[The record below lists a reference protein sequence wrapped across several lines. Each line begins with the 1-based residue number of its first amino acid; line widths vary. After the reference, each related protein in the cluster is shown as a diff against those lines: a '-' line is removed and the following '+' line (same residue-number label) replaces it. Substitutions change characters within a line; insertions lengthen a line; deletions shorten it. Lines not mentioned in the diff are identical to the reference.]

1 MDNDNKSI
9 NDNSSEDTYND
20 EITDND
26 TNEMETNEKRVK
38 RKNPTP
44 YYCKCCEFVSKNKTD
59 FARHEKTAKH
69 VAQHNSFS
77 MKSSAVVTATVYT
90 CHHCNKEYKNRS
102 GLWKHASQCE
112 TTLKSDALTP
122 VVSQPQLD
130 AQSGQSQPMV
140 SNEMIMC
147 LIQQNKELQT
157 TLIELAKEARTVNN
171 TNNTTNNQFN
181 LNVFLNE
188 ECKNALN
195 IQEFVDSIKVTLE
208 DFMETGRLGYM
219 QGITRILVDA
229 VHKLDVT
236 RRPFHCTDF
245 KRETLYIKDKD
256 TWEKANL
263 EKTKLRNAIT
273 QVARKNLSMLSVWQN
288 QNPDFVK
295 INTPECEEFIRL
307 SLGVVGSQ
315 YLDEQYK
322 TEDKIVKNVLR
333 EIVLDKKQKHIE

>member
-1 MDNDNKSI
+1 MEII
-9 NDNSSEDTYND
+9 NDNASDDSMQDEKSIEDNQHD
-20 EITDND
+20 EI
-26 TNEMETNEKRVK
+26 NEKRIK
-38 RKNPTP
+38 RKQPT
-44 YYCKCCEFVSKNKTD
+44 YYCKCCNFTSKNKTD
-59 FARHEKTAKH
+59 FSRHEKTSKHIGLSSNVSTNLINTQQSPSTQSTYNCAK
-69 VAQHNSFS
+69 
-77 MKSSAVVTATVYT
+77 
-90 CHHCNKEYKNRS
+90 CNKEYKNRS
-102 GLWKHASQCE
+102 GLWKHSQQCE
-112 TTLKSDALTP
+112 SVNKPDVTTITKETAPPT
-122 VVSQPQLD
+122 
-130 AQSGQSQPMV
+130 QSQSPPTV

-171 TNNTTNNQFN
+171 TNNNTTTNNQFN

-188 ECKNALN
+188 DCKNALN
-195 IQEFVDSIKVTLE
+195 LQEFVDSINVTLE

-219 QGITRILVDA
+219 QGITRIMVDA

-256 TWEKANL
+256 TWEKANI

-288 QNPDFVK
+288 QNPNFVK
-295 INTPECEEFIRL
+295 INSPECEEFIRL

-322 TEDKIVKNVLR
+322 TEDKIVKNILR
-333 EIVLDKKQKHIE
+333 EIVVDKKTKNIE

>member
-1 MDNDNKSI
+1 MESIIKIRNDSP
-9 NDNSSEDTYND
+9 SD
-20 EITDND
+20 EQNNDND
-26 TNEMETNEKRVK
+26 TADDTSTEETNEKHAK
-38 RKNPTP
+38 RKSNPS
-44 YYCKCCEFVSKNKTD
+44 YYCKHCKFTSKNKTD
-59 FARHEKTAKH
+59 FSRHEKTAKH
-69 VAQHNSFS
+69 IAQINSIS
-77 MKSSAVVTATVYT
+77 TETITAAATATSY
-90 CHHCNKEYKNRS
+90 CCQQCNKEYKNRS
-102 GLWKHASQCE
+102 GLWKHAQQCE
-112 TTLKSDALTP
+112 VSVKSEP
-122 VVSQPQLD
+122 PMQIESQISP
-130 AQSGQSQPMV
+130 ANTMV

-171 TNNTTNNQFN
+171 TSNTTNNQFN

-188 ECKNALN
+188 ECKHALN
-195 IQEFVDSIKVTLE
+195 IQEFIDSIKVTLE

-229 VHKLDVT
+229 VHKLDVKL
-236 RRPFHCTDF
+236 RPFHCTDI

-256 TWEKANL
+256 TWEKANA

-273 QVARKNLSMLSVWQN
+273 QVARKNLSMLSVWQA

-315 YLDEQYK
+315 YLEEQYK
-322 TEDKIVKNVLR
+322 TEDRIVKNILR
-333 EIVLDKKQKHIE
+333 EIVIDKKVSHIDNA

>member
-1 MDNDNKSI
+1 METIIKTMNDLSSDEQNNENDNA
-9 NDNSSEDTYND
+9 DDTPA
-20 EITDND
+20 E
-26 TNEMETNEKRVK
+26 ETNEKHAK
-38 RKNPTP
+38 RKTTP
-44 YYCKCCEFVSKNKTD
+44 SYYCKHCKFTSKNKTD
-59 FARHEKTAKH
+59 FSRHEKTVKH
-69 VAQHNSFS
+69 IAQINVNSTE
-77 MKSSAVVTATVYT
+77 TAIIPSPATSH
-90 CHHCNKEYKNRS
+90 CCQHCNKEYKNRS
-102 GLWKHASQCE
+102 GLWKHAQQCDAVP
-112 TTLKSDALTP
+112 KSESP
-122 VVSQPQLD
+122 VQVEQPVSP
-130 AQSGQSQPMV
+130 SNTMI

-147 LIQQNKELQT
+147 LVQQNKELQT

-171 TNNTTNNQFN
+171 TSNTTNNQFN

-195 IQEFVDSIKVTLE
+195 IQEFIDSIKVTLE

-229 VHKLDVT
+229 VHKLDVK
-236 RRPFHCTDF
+236 RRPFHCTDI

-256 TWEKANL
+256 TWEKANA

-295 INTPECEEFIRL
+295 INSPECEEFIRL

-322 TEDKIVKNVLR
+322 TEDRIVKNVLR
-333 EIVLDKKQKHIE
+333 EIVIDKKGGHIDNA

>member
-1 MDNDNKSI
+1 MDII
-9 NDNSSEDTYND
+9 NDNASDDSTQDEKSIEDNQHE
-20 EITDND
+20 EI
-26 TNEMETNEKRVK
+26 NEKRIK
-38 RKNPTP
+38 RKQNT
-44 YYCKCCEFVSKNKTD
+44 YYCKCCNFNSKNKTD
-59 FARHEKTAKH
+59 FSRHEKTSKH
-69 VAQHNSFS
+69 ISL
-77 MKSSAVVTATVYT
+77 SSNISTNLINNTPQQSPSTPAAYICTN
-90 CHHCNKEYKNRS
+90 CNKEYKNRS
-102 GLWKHASQCE
+102 GLWKHSQQCE
-112 TTLKSDALTP
+112 STTKTDITETSP
-122 VVSQPQLD
+122 SPPQPPTQN
-130 AQSGQSQPMV
+130 ATV

-147 LIQQNKELQT
+147 LIQQNKELQS

-171 TNNTTNNQFN
+171 TNNNTTTNNQFN

-188 ECKNALN
+188 DCKNALN
-195 IQEFVDSIKVTLE
+195 LQEFVDSINVTLE

-219 QGITRILVDA
+219 QGITRIMVDA

-256 TWEKANL
+256 TWEKANA

-288 QNPDFVK
+288 QNPNFVK
-295 INTPECEEFIRL
+295 INSPECEEFIRL

-322 TEDKIVKNVLR
+322 TEDKIVKNILK
-333 EIVLDKKQKHIE
+333 EIVVDKKTKNIE

>member
-1 MDNDNKSI
+1 MEDSVIVELPGEPGKEDSWNTE
-9 NDNSSEDTYND
+9 NSSTETC
-20 EITDND
+20 EKPSKR
-26 TNEMETNEKRVK
+26 TN
-38 RKNPTP
+38 NPS
-44 YYCKCCEFVSKNKTD
+44 YYCKHCKFLSKNKTD
-59 FARHEKTAKH
+59 FSRHEKTAKH
-69 VAQHNSFS
+69 ISHLQASLPETT
-77 MKSSAVVTATVYT
+77 AVSNTVVSYN
-90 CHHCNKEYKNRS
+90 CPHCNKEYKNRS
-102 GLWKHASQCE
+102 GLWKHSQQCDVSA
-112 TTLKSDALTP
+112 KSDVAVEIDPAASPAPT
-122 VVSQPQLD
+122 
-130 AQSGQSQPMV
+130 MV

-157 TLIELAKEARTVNN
+157 TLIELAKEARTVNH
-171 TNNTTNNQFN
+171 TSNTTNNQFN

-229 VHKLDVT
+229 VHKLDVK
-236 RRPFHCTDF
+236 RRPFHCTDI

-256 TWEKANL
+256 TWEKANA

-273 QVARKNLSMLSVWQN
+273 QVARKNLSMLSVWQE

-295 INTPECEEFIRL
+295 INSPECEEFIRL

-322 TEDKIVKNVLR
+322 TEDRIVKNILR
-333 EIVLDKKQKHIE
+333 EIVIDKKGAHIDNA

>member
-1 MDNDNKSI
+1 MESIIKIRNDSP
-9 NDNSSEDTYND
+9 SD
-20 EITDND
+20 EQNNDND
-26 TNEMETNEKRVK
+26 TADDTSTEETNEKHAK
-38 RKNPTP
+38 RKSNPS
-44 YYCKCCEFVSKNKTD
+44 YYCKHCKFTSKNKTD
-59 FARHEKTAKH
+59 FSRHEKTAKH
-69 VAQHNSFS
+69 IAQINSISVETITAVA
-77 MKSSAVVTATVYT
+77 TATSY
-90 CHHCNKEYKNRS
+90 CCQQCNKEYKNRS
-102 GLWKHASQCE
+102 GLWKHAQQCE
-112 TTLKSDALTP
+112 ASAKSETP
-122 VVSQPQLD
+122 MQNESQVSP
-130 AQSGQSQPMV
+130 ANTMV

-171 TNNTTNNQFN
+171 TSNTTNNQFN

-188 ECKNALN
+188 ECKHALN
-195 IQEFVDSIKVTLE
+195 IQEFIDSIKVTLE

-229 VHKLDVT
+229 VHKLDVKL
-236 RRPFHCTDF
+236 RPFHCTDI

-256 TWEKANL
+256 TWEKANA

-273 QVARKNLSMLSVWQN
+273 QVARKNLSMLSVWQA

-315 YLDEQYK
+315 YLEEQYK
-322 TEDKIVKNVLR
+322 TEDRIVKNILR
-333 EIVLDKKQKHIE
+333 EIVIDKKVSHIDNA

>member
-1 MDNDNKSI
+1 MKLDDI
-9 NDNSSEDTYND
+9 NIIIGQQQIESLDLLIN
-20 EITDND
+20 IL
-26 TNEMETNEKRVK
+26 
-38 RKNPTP
+38 
-44 YYCKCCEFVSKNKTD
+44 KNKNKEDKIEAMKKTNIQKSVAWCEKYKIPCNK
-59 FARHEKTAKH
+59 FSEKT
-69 VAQHNSFS
+69 NIFLPI
-77 MKSSAVVTATVYT
+77 
-90 CHHCNKEYKNRS
+90 NKEYKNRS
-102 GLWKHASQCE
+102 GLWKHAQQCE
-112 TTLKSDALTP
+112 ASVKSEISP
-122 VVSQPQLD
+122 QNESQVSP
-130 AQSGQSQPMV
+130 ANTMV

-171 TNNTTNNQFN
+171 TSNTTNNQFN

-188 ECKNALN
+188 ECKHALN
-195 IQEFVDSIKVTLE
+195 IQEFIDSIKVTLE

-229 VHKLDVT
+229 VHKLDVKL
-236 RRPFHCTDF
+236 RPFHCTDI

-256 TWEKANL
+256 TWEKANA

-273 QVARKNLSMLSVWQN
+273 QVARKNLSMLSVWQA

-315 YLDEQYK
+315 YLEEQYK
-322 TEDKIVKNVLR
+322 TEDRIVKNILR
-333 EIVLDKKQKHIE
+333 EIVIDKKVSHIDNA

>member
-1 MDNDNKSI
+1 MESIIKIRNDSPSDDQN
-9 NDNSSEDTYND
+9 N
-20 EITDND
+20 DND
-26 TNEMETNEKRVK
+26 TADDTSTEETNEKHAK
-38 RKNPTP
+38 RKSNPS
-44 YYCKCCEFVSKNKTD
+44 YYCKHCKFTSKNKTD
-59 FARHEKTAKH
+59 FSRHEKTAKH
-69 VAQHNSFS
+69 IAQINSISVETITAVA
-77 MKSSAVVTATVYT
+77 TATSY
-90 CHHCNKEYKNRS
+90 CCQQCNKEYKNRS
-102 GLWKHASQCE
+102 GLWKHAQQCE
-112 TTLKSDALTP
+112 VGAKSDP
-122 VVSQPQLD
+122 PMQIESQVSPTNT
-130 AQSGQSQPMV
+130 MV

-171 TNNTTNNQFN
+171 TSNTTNNQFN

-188 ECKNALN
+188 ECKHALN
-195 IQEFVDSIKVTLE
+195 IQEFIDSIKVTLE

-229 VHKLDVT
+229 VHKLDVKL
-236 RRPFHCTDF
+236 RPFHCTDI

-256 TWEKANL
+256 TWEKANA

-273 QVARKNLSMLSVWQN
+273 QVARKNLSMLSVWQS

-315 YLDEQYK
+315 YLEEQYK
-322 TEDKIVKNVLR
+322 TEDRIVKNILR
-333 EIVLDKKQKHIE
+333 EIVIDKKVSHIDNA